1 MIQSS
6 LYRALNKGF
15 DYQILACKDFKES
28 ELAKEVISYFKP
40 NTKAI
45 LFPEFRAKKNDDL
58 RSFFEEFLQLLGGLR
73 EFYQALENKQEAII
87 IAPISALL
95 HPLPKKEL
103 LESFKITLLEK
114 YNLKDLKDKLFY
126 YGYEILD
133 LVEVEGEASFRGD
146 IVDIYAPNSKAY
158 RLSFFD
164 TECESIK
171 EFDPTTQ
178 MSLKEDLLEIEIPP
192 TLFSLD
198 EPSYKDLKTKVE
210 QSPLN
215 SFSKDLTSFG
225 LWFLGEKANDLLHAY
240 KSVISPKAL
249 EEIQELASL
258 NELDCERFKSLKVLE
273 NAQGYEDLE
282 IHAHA
287 LEGFIALHSNHKIT
301 LLAPNKTI
309 LDNVLGTIKK
319 SNMDNVLGTIEKSNM
334 ECVIAPF
341 VLNFKTPDGIF
352 ISLNSFER
360 KKKRQK
366 SKLALNELNPGEW
379 VVHDDYGV
387 GVFSQLVQH
396 SVLGS
401 KRDFLEIAYLGE
413 DKLLL
418 PVENLHL
425 IARYV
430 AQSDSVPVKDRLG
443 KGSFLKL
450 KAKVR
455 TKLLEIAGKIIE
467 LAAERNLILG
477 KKMDTHLAELEVFK
491 SHAGF
496 EYTSDQE
503 KAIAEISK
511 DLSSK
516 RVMDRLL
523 SGDVGFGKTEVAMH
537 AIFCAF
543 LNGFQSVLV
552 VPTTL
557 LAHQHF
563 ETLRARFENFGVKV
577 ARLDRYA
584 SEKNKLLK
592 AVELGLIDV
601 LVGTH
606 AILGAKFKNLGLVVV
621 DEEHKFGV
629 KQKEALKE
637 LSKSV
642 HFLSMSATPIP
653 RTLNMALSQIKS
665 ISSLKTP
672 PTDRKPSRTFLKE
685 KNDELLK
692 EIIYRELRRNG
703 QIFYIHNHIASIS
716 KVKTKLEN
724 LIPKLK
730 IAILHS
736 QINANKS
743 EEIMLE
749 FAKGNY
755 QVLLCTSIV
764 ESGIHLPNANTIIID
779 NAQNFGLADLHQLRG
794 RVGRGKKEGFCYF
807 LIEDQKSLNEQALK
821 RLLALEKNSYLGS
834 GESIAYHDLEIR
846 GGGNLLGQDQSG
858 HIKNIGYALYTRMLE
873 DAIYEL
879 SGGKK
884 RLEKSVEIQLG
895 VSAFLNPELIAS
907 DSLRLDLYRRLSLCE
922 NVDEVGQIH
931 EEIEDRFGKI
941 DDLSAQFLQIITLK
955 ILANQL
961 GILKLS
967 NFNQNITLTYSDEKK
982 ESLKAPSKD
991 DNDILETL
999 LKHLRAQISLKQR

>member
-28 ELAKEVISYFKP
+28 KLAKEVINYFKP
-40 NTKAI
+40 NIKAV

-58 RSFFEEFLQLLGGLR
+58 RSFFEEFLQLLGALR
-73 EFYQALENKQEAII
+73 EFYQALENKQETII

-103 LESFKITLLEK
+103 LESFKITLLGK

-171 EFDPTTQ
+171 ELDPTTQ

-225 LWFLGEKANDLLHAY
+225 LWFLGEKAQDLLSVY
-240 KSVISPKAL
+240 KSVISPRAL

-258 NELDCERFKSLKVLE
+258 NELDYERFKFLKVLE

-287 LEGFIALHSNHKIT
+287 LEGFITLHSHHKIT

-309 LDNVLGTIKK
+309 LDNAISALER
-319 SNMDNVLGTIEKSNM
+319 SNI

-455 TKLLEIAGKIIE
+455 AKLLEIAGKIIE

-503 KAIAEISK
+503 KAIAEISR

-543 LNGFQSVLV
+543 LNGFQSALV

-592 AVELGLIDV
+592 AVELGQIDALI
-601 LVGTH
+601 GTH
-606 AILGAKFKNLGLVVV
+606 AILSAKFKNLGLVVV

-653 RTLNMALSQIKS
+653 RTLNMALSQIKG

-716 KVKTKLEN
+716 KVKTKLEE

-807 LIEDQKSLNEQALK
+807 LIENQKNLNEQALK

-931 EEIEDRFGKI
+931 EEIEDRFGKM

-999 LKHLRAQISLKQR
+999 LKHLRAQISLKRR

>member
-28 ELAKEVISYFKP
+28 KLAKEVINYFKP
-40 NTKAI
+40 NIKAV

-58 RSFFEEFLQLLGGLR
+58 RSFFEEFLQLLGALR
-73 EFYQALENKQEAII
+73 EFYQALENKQEVII

-126 YGYEILD
+126 YGYEIVD

-146 IVDIYAPNSKAY
+146 IVDIYAPDSKAY

-178 MSLKEDLLEIEIPP
+178 MSLKEDWLEIEIPP

-210 QSPLN
+210 QSPFN

-225 LWFLGEKANDLLHAY
+225 LWFLGEKAQDLLSVY
-240 KSVISPKAL
+240 KSVISPRAL

-258 NELDCERFKSLKVLE
+258 NELDGERFKLLKVLE
-273 NAQGYEDLE
+273 NPQGYEDLE

-287 LEGFIALHSNHKIT
+287 LESFIALHSNRKIT

-309 LDNVLGTIKK
+309 LDNAVSALERNNI
-319 SNMDNVLGTIEKSNM
+319 

-430 AQSDSVPVKDRLG
+430 AQSDSVPAKDRLG

-477 KKMDTHLAELEVFK
+477 KKMETHLAELEVFK

-543 LNGFQSVLV
+543 LNGFQSALV

-606 AILGAKFKNLGLVVV
+606 AILGAEFKNLGLVVV

-653 RTLNMALSQIKS
+653 RTLNMALSQIKG

-736 QINANKS
+736 QINANES

-961 GILKLS
+961 GIIKLS
-967 NFNQNITLTYSDEKK
+967 NFNQNITITYSDEKK

-999 LKHLRAQISLKQR
+999 LKHLRAQISLKRR

>member
-28 ELAKEVISYFKP
+28 KLAKEVISYFKP
-40 NTKAI
+40 HIKAV

-73 EFYQALENKQEAII
+73 EFYQALENKQETII

-146 IVDIYAPNSKAY
+146 IVDIYIPNSKAY

-171 EFDPTTQ
+171 ELDPATQ
-178 MSLKEDLLEIEIPP
+178 MSLKEELLEIEIPP

-215 SFSKDLTSFG
+215 GFSKDLTSFG
-225 LWFLGEKANDLLHAY
+225 LWFLGEKAQDLLSVY
-240 KSVISPKAL
+240 KSVISSRAL

-258 NELDCERFKSLKVLE
+258 NELDYERFKFLKVLE

-287 LEGFIALHSNHKIT
+287 LEGFITLHSNHKIT

-309 LDNVLGTIKK
+309 LDNAISVLER
-319 SNMDNVLGTIEKSNM
+319 SSM

-430 AQSDSVPVKDRLG
+430 AQSDSVPAKDRLG

-543 LNGFQSVLV
+543 LNGFQSALV

-563 ETLRARFENFGVKV
+563 ETLKARFENFGVKV

-592 AVELGLIDV
+592 AVELGLVDV

-653 RTLNMALSQIKS
+653 RTLNMALSQIKG

-692 EIIYRELRRNG
+692 EIIHRELRRNG

-736 QINANKS
+736 QINANES

-779 NAQNFGLADLHQLRG
+779 NVQNFGLADLHQLRG

-931 EEIEDRFGKI
+931 EEIEDRFGKM

-967 NFNQNITLTYSDEKK
+967 NFNQNITLTYNDEKK

-999 LKHLRAQISLKQR
+999 LKHLRAQISLKRR

>member
-28 ELAKEVISYFKP
+28 KLAKEVINYFKP
-40 NTKAI
+40 NIKAV

-73 EFYQALENKQEAII
+73 EFYQALENKQETII

-164 TECESIK
+164 TECEGIK

-225 LWFLGEKANDLLHAY
+225 LWFLGEKAQDLLSVY
-240 KSVISPKAL
+240 KSVISPRAL

-258 NELDCERFKSLKVLE
+258 NELDGERFKFLKVLE

-309 LDNVLGTIKK
+309 LDNVLGTI
-319 SNMDNVLGTIEKSNM
+319 EKSSM

-366 SKLALNELNPGEW
+366 SKLALNELNAGEW

-455 TKLLEIAGKIIE
+455 TKLLEIASKIIE

-477 KKMDTHLAELEVFK
+477 KKMDVHLAELEVFK

-511 DLSSK
+511 DLSSH

-543 LNGFQSVLV
+543 LNGFQSALV

-584 SEKNKLLK
+584 SGKNKLLK
-592 AVELGLIDV
+592 AVELGLVDV

-653 RTLNMALSQIKS
+653 RTLNMALSQIKG

-736 QINANKS
+736 QINAHKS

-922 NVDEVGQIH
+922 DTDEVGQIH

-961 GILKLS
+961 DIIKLS
-967 NFNQNITLTYSDEKK
+967 NFNQNITLTYSDEHK

-999 LKHLRAQISLKQR
+999 LKHLRAQISLKRR

>member
-1 MIQSS
+1 MIQSN
-6 LYRALNKGF
+6 LYGALNKGF

-73 EFYQALENKQEAII
+73 EFYQALENKREAII

-178 MSLKEDLLEIEIPP
+178 MSLKEDLLEVEIPP
-192 TLFSLD
+192 TLFSLN
-198 EPSYKDLKTKVE
+198 EQSYKDLKTKVE

-258 NELDCERFKSLKVLE
+258 NELDGERFKFLKVLE
-273 NAQGYEDLE
+273 NPQGYEDLE

-287 LEGFIALHSNHKIT
+287 LESFIALHSNRKIT

-309 LDNVLGTIKK
+309 LDNAISAL
-319 SNMDNVLGTIEKSNM
+319 EKSHI

-366 SKLALNELNPGEW
+366 SKLALNELNAGEW

-401 KRDFLEIAYLGE
+401 KRDFLEIAYFGE

-430 AQSDSVPVKDRLG
+430 AQSDSVPTKDRLG

-450 KAKVR
+450 KAKVK
-455 TKLLEIAGKIIE
+455 TKLLEIASKIIE

-477 KKMDTHLAELEVFK
+477 KKMDTHLAELEIFK

-543 LNGFQSVLV
+543 LNGFQSALV

-606 AILGAKFKNLGLVVV
+606 AIFCAKFKNLGLVVV

-653 RTLNMALSQIKS
+653 RTLNMALSQIKG
-665 ISSLKTP
+665 ISSLKIP

-692 EIIYRELRRNG
+692 EIIHRELRRNG

-716 KVKTKLEN
+716 KVKTKLED

-736 QINANKS
+736 QISANES

-884 RLEKSVEIQLG
+884 RLEKSVEIQLS
-895 VSAFLNPELIAS
+895 VSAFLNPELIGS

-922 NVDEVGQIH
+922 NTDEIGQIH

-961 GILKLS
+961 GIIKLS
-967 NFNQNITLTYSDEKK
+967 NFNQNITITYSDERK

-999 LKHLRAQISLKQR
+999 LKHLRAQISLKRH

>member
-6 LYRALNKGF
+6 LYKALNEGF

-28 ELAKEVISYFKP
+28 KLAKEVISYFKP
-40 NTKAI
+40 NTKAV

-73 EFYQALENKQEAII
+73 EFYQALENKQEVII

-164 TECESIK
+164 AECESIK

-178 MSLKEDLLEIEIPP
+178 MSLKEDLLEIEVPP

-225 LWFLGEKANDLLHAY
+225 LWFLGEKAQDLLSVY
-240 KSVISPKAL
+240 KSIISPKAL

-258 NELDCERFKSLKVLE
+258 NELDCERFRSLKVLE

-287 LEGFIALHSNHKIT
+287 LEGFIALHSHHKIT

-309 LDNVLGTIKK
+309 LDNAISVLER
-319 SNMDNVLGTIEKSNM
+319 SNI

-430 AQSDSVPVKDRLG
+430 AQSDSVPAKDRLG

-455 TKLLEIAGKIIE
+455 TKLLEIASKIIE

-477 KKMDTHLAELEVFK
+477 KKMDVHLAELEVFK

-543 LNGFQSVLV
+543 LNGFQSALV

-563 ETLRARFENFGVKV
+563 ETLRTRFENFGVKV

-592 AVELGLIDV
+592 AVELGLVDV

-653 RTLNMALSQIKS
+653 RTLNMALSQIKG

-692 EIIYRELRRNG
+692 EIIHRELRRNG

-716 KVKTKLEN
+716 KVKTKLEY

-736 QINANKS
+736 QINANES

-749 FAKGNY
+749 FAKGSY

-834 GESIAYHDLEIR
+834 GESVAYHDLEIR

-884 RLEKSVEIQLG
+884 RLEKSVEIQLS

-922 NVDEVGQIH
+922 NIDEVGQIH

-961 GILKLS
+961 GIIKLS
-967 NFNQNITLTYSDEKK
+967 NFNQNITITYSDEKK

-991 DNDILETL
+991 DNDTLETL
-999 LKHLRAQISLKQR
+999 LKHLRAQISLKRR

>member
-28 ELAKEVISYFKP
+28 KLAKEVINYFKP
-40 NTKAI
+40 NIKAV

-58 RSFFEEFLQLLGGLR
+58 RSFFEEFLQLLGALR
-73 EFYQALENKQEAII
+73 EFYQALENKQETII

-146 IVDIYAPNSKAY
+146 IVDIYVPNSKAY

-171 EFDPTTQ
+171 ELDPTTQ

-198 EPSYKDLKTKVE
+198 ESSYKDLKTKVE

-225 LWFLGEKANDLLHAY
+225 LWFLGEKAQDLLSVY
-240 KSVISPKAL
+240 KSVISPRAL

-258 NELDCERFKSLKVLE
+258 NELDYERFKFLKVLE

-309 LDNVLGTIKK
+309 LDNVLGTI
-319 SNMDNVLGTIEKSNM
+319 EKSSM

-455 TKLLEIAGKIIE
+455 TKLLEIASKIIE

-477 KKMDTHLAELEVFK
+477 KKMDVHLAELEVFK

-503 KAIAEISK
+503 KAIAEISR

-543 LNGFQSVLV
+543 LNGFQSALV

-592 AVELGLIDV
+592 AVELGLVDV

-653 RTLNMALSQIKS
+653 RTLNMALSQIKG

-716 KVKTKLEN
+716 KVKTKLEE

-736 QINANKS
+736 QINANES

-834 GESIAYHDLEIR
+834 GESVAYHDLEIR

-858 HIKNIGYALYTRMLE
+858 HIKNIGYALYTCMLE

-922 NVDEVGQIH
+922 NTDEVGQIH

-961 GILKLS
+961 GIIKLS
-967 NFNQNITLTYSDEKK
+967 NFNQNITITYGDEKK

-999 LKHLRAQISLKQR
+999 LKHLHAQISLKRR

>member
-6 LYRALNKGF
+6 LYEALNKGF

-40 NTKAI
+40 NTKVI

-103 LESFKITLLEK
+103 LESFKIILLEK

-164 TECESIK
+164 MECESIK

-192 TLFSLD
+192 TLFSLN
-198 EPSYKDLKTKVE
+198 EQSYKDLKTKVE

-249 EEIQELASL
+249 EEIQELTSL
-258 NELDCERFKSLKVLE
+258 NELDNERFKFLKVLE
-273 NAQGYEDLE
+273 NPQGYEDLE

-287 LEGFIALHSNHKIT
+287 LESFIALHSNCKIT

-309 LDNVLGTIKK
+309 LDNAISAL
-319 SNMDNVLGTIEKSNM
+319 EKSHI

-366 SKLALNELNPGEW
+366 SKLALNELNVGEW

-401 KRDFLEIAYLGE
+401 KRDFLEIAYWGE

-430 AQSDSVPVKDRLG
+430 AQSDSVPTKDRLG

-450 KAKVR
+450 KAKVK

-503 KAIAEISK
+503 KAIAEILK

-543 LNGFQSVLV
+543 LNGFQSALV

-592 AVELGLIDV
+592 AVELGLVDV

-606 AILGAKFKNLGLVVV
+606 AIFCTKFKNLGLVVV

-653 RTLNMALSQIKS
+653 RTLNMALSQIKG
-665 ISSLKTP
+665 ISSLKIP

-692 EIIYRELRRNG
+692 EIIHRELRRNG

-716 KVKTKLEN
+716 KVKTKLED

-736 QINANKS
+736 QINAHES
-743 EEIMLE
+743 EETMLE

-922 NVDEVGQIH
+922 NTDEVGQIH

-961 GILKLS
+961 GIIKLS
-967 NFNQNITLTYSDEKK
+967 NFNQNITITYSDEKK

-999 LKHLRAQISLKQR
+999 LKHLHAQISLKRH

>member
-28 ELAKEVISYFKP
+28 KLAKEVISYFKP
-40 NTKAI
+40 NIKAI

-146 IVDIYAPNSKAY
+146 IVDIYIPNSKAY

-164 TECESIK
+164 AECESIK
-171 EFDPTTQ
+171 ELDPATQ

-258 NELDCERFKSLKVLE
+258 NELDGERFKFLKVLE

-287 LEGFIALHSNHKIT
+287 LEGFIALHSNRKIT

-309 LDNVLGTIKK
+309 LDNAISALDAG
-319 SNMDNVLGTIEKSNM
+319 NM

-341 VLNFKTPDGIF
+341 VLNFKTPDRIF

-366 SKLALNELNPGEW
+366 SKLALNELNAGEW

-387 GVFSQLVQH
+387 GVFSQLIQH

-455 TKLLEIAGKIIE
+455 AKLLEIAGKIIE

-477 KKMDTHLAELEVFK
+477 KKMDVHLAELEVFK

-503 KAIAEISK
+503 KAIAEISR
-511 DLSSK
+511 DLSSH

-543 LNGFQSVLV
+543 LNGFQSALV

-563 ETLRARFENFGVKV
+563 ETLKARFENFGVKV
-577 ARLDRYA
+577 ARLDRYIKT
-584 SEKNKLLK
+584 SEKSKLLK
-592 AVELGLIDV
+592 AVELGQVDALI
-601 LVGTH
+601 GTH
-606 AILGAKFKNLGLVVV
+606 AILGAKFKNLGLMVV

-653 RTLNMALSQIKS
+653 RTLNMALSQIKG

-692 EIIYRELRRNG
+692 EIIHRELRRNG

-736 QINANKS
+736 QINAHES

-922 NVDEVGQIH
+922 DVDEVGQIH
-931 EEIEDRFGKI
+931 EEIEDRFGKM

-961 GILKLS
+961 GIIKLS
-967 NFNQNITLTYSDEKK
+967 NFNQNITLTYNDEHK

-999 LKHLRAQISLKQR
+999 LKHLRAQISLKRR

>member
-40 NTKAI
+40 NIKAI

-192 TLFSLD
+192 TLFSLN
-198 EPSYKDLKTKVE
+198 EQSYKDLKTKVE

-240 KSVISPKAL
+240 KSVISPRAL
-249 EEIQELASL
+249 EEIQELAGL
-258 NELDCERFKSLKVLE
+258 NELDGERFKFLKVLE
-273 NAQGYEDLE
+273 NPQGYEDLE

-287 LEGFIALHSNHKIT
+287 LESFIALHSNRKIT

-309 LDNVLGTIKK
+309 LDNAISAL
-319 SNMDNVLGTIEKSNM
+319 EKSHI

-366 SKLALNELNPGEW
+366 SKLALNELNAGEW

-430 AQSDSVPVKDRLG
+430 AQSDSVPTKDRLG
-443 KGSFLKL
+443 KGNFLKL
-450 KAKVR
+450 KAKVK
-455 TKLLEIAGKIIE
+455 TKLLEIASKIIE

-491 SHAGF
+491 THAGF

-543 LNGFQSVLV
+543 LNGFQSALV

-584 SEKNKLLK
+584 NEKNKLLK

-653 RTLNMALSQIKS
+653 RTLNMALSQIKG
-665 ISSLKTP
+665 ISSLKIP

-692 EIIYRELRRNG
+692 EIIHRELRRNG

-716 KVKTKLEN
+716 KVKTKLEG

-736 QINANKS
+736 QINANES

-749 FAKGNY
+749 FANGNY

-884 RLEKSVEIQLG
+884 RLEKSVEIQLS

-922 NVDEVGQIH
+922 NTDEVGQIH

-961 GILKLS
+961 GIIKLS
-967 NFNQNITLTYSDEKK
+967 NFNQNITITYSDEKK

-999 LKHLRAQISLKQR
+999 LKHLRAQIPLKRC

>member
-28 ELAKEVISYFKP
+28 KLAKEVISYFKP
-40 NTKAI
+40 NIKAI

-73 EFYQALENKQEAII
+73 EFYQALENKQETII

-114 YNLKDLKDKLFY
+114 YNLKELKDKLFY

-164 TECESIK
+164 TECESIE

-225 LWFLGEKANDLLHAY
+225 LWFLGEKAQNLLSVY
-240 KSVISPKAL
+240 KSIISPRAL

-258 NELDCERFKSLKVLE
+258 NELDDERFKFLKVLE

-309 LDNVLGTIKK
+309 LDNVLGTI
-319 SNMDNVLGTIEKSNM
+319 EKSSM

-467 LAAERNLILG
+467 LAAERNLISG
-477 KKMDTHLAELEVFK
+477 KKMDVHLEELEVFK

-503 KAIAEISK
+503 KAIAEISR
-511 DLSSK
+511 DLSSH

-543 LNGFQSVLV
+543 LNGFQSALV

-563 ETLRARFENFGVKV
+563 ETLRVRFEKFGVKV
-577 ARLDRYA
+577 ARLDRYV

-592 AVELGLIDV
+592 AVELGQIDALI
-601 LVGTH
+601 GTH
-606 AILGAKFKNLGLVVV
+606 AILGAKFKNLGLMVV

-653 RTLNMALSQIKS
+653 RTLNMALSQIKG

-692 EIIYRELRRNG
+692 EIIHRELRRNG

-716 KVKTKLEN
+716 KVKTKLED

-736 QINANKS
+736 QINANES

-807 LIEDQKSLNEQALK
+807 LIDDQKNLNEQALK

-961 GILKLS
+961 GITKLS
-967 NFNQNITLTYSDEKK
+967 NFDQNITLTYSDEHK

-999 LKHLRAQISLKQR
+999 LKHLRAQISLKRR

>member
-6 LYRALNKGF
+6 LYGALNKGF

-164 TECESIK
+164 MECESIK

-178 MSLKEDLLEIEIPP
+178 MSLKEDLLEVEIPP

-249 EEIQELASL
+249 GEIQELTSL
-258 NELDCERFKSLKVLE
+258 NELDGERFKFLKVLE
-273 NAQGYEDLE
+273 NPQGYEDLE

-287 LEGFIALHSNHKIT
+287 LESFIALHSNCKIT

-309 LDNVLGTIKK
+309 LDNAISTL
-319 SNMDNVLGTIEKSNM
+319 EKSHI

-366 SKLALNELNPGEW
+366 SKLALNELNAGEW

-401 KRDFLEIAYLGE
+401 KRDFLEIAYWGE

-430 AQSDSVPVKDRLG
+430 AQSDSVPIKDRLG

-450 KAKVR
+450 KAKVKN
-455 TKLLEIAGKIIE
+455 KLLEIAGKIIE

-543 LNGFQSVLV
+543 LNGFQSALV

-606 AILGAKFKNLGLVVV
+606 AIFCTKFKNLGLVVV

-653 RTLNMALSQIKS
+653 RTLNMALSQIKG
-665 ISSLKTP
+665 ISSLKIP

-692 EIIYRELRRNG
+692 EIIHRELRRNG

-716 KVKTKLEN
+716 KVKTKLED

-736 QINANKS
+736 QISAHES

-807 LIEDQKSLNEQALK
+807 LIEDQKSLNEQSLK

-884 RLEKSVEIQLG
+884 RLEKSVEIQLS

-922 NVDEVGQIH
+922 NTDEVGQIH

-961 GILKLS
+961 GIIKLS
-967 NFNQNITLTYSDEKK
+967 NFNQNITITYSDEKK

-999 LKHLRAQISLKQR
+999 LKHLRAQIPLKRH

>member
-28 ELAKEVISYFKP
+28 KLAKEVISYFKP
-40 NTKAI
+40 NIKAI

-73 EFYQALENKQEAII
+73 EFYQALENKQETII

-103 LESFKITLLEK
+103 LKSFKITLLGK

-171 EFDPTTQ
+171 ELDPTTQ

-258 NELDCERFKSLKVLE
+258 NELDYERFKFLEVLE

-287 LEGFIALHSNHKIT
+287 LEGFIALHSHHKIT

-309 LDNVLGTIKK
+309 LDNVLGA
-319 SNMDNVLGTIEKSNM
+319 IEKSSM

-430 AQSDSVPVKDRLG
+430 AQSDSVPAKDRLG

-450 KAKVR
+450 KAKVK
-455 TKLLEIAGKIIE
+455 TKLLEIASKIIE

-477 KKMDTHLAELEVFK
+477 KKMDVHLAELEVFK

-511 DLSSK
+511 DLSSH

-563 ETLRARFENFGVKV
+563 KTLRARFENFGVKV

-592 AVELGLIDV
+592 AVELGQVDALI
-601 LVGTH
+601 GTH

-653 RTLNMALSQIKS
+653 RTLNMALSQIKG

-716 KVKTKLEN
+716 KVKTKLEE

-736 QINANKS
+736 QINANES

-749 FAKGNY
+749 FANGNY

-922 NVDEVGQIH
+922 NTDEVGQIH
-931 EEIEDRFGKI
+931 EEIEDRFGKM

-961 GILKLS
+961 GIIKLS
-967 NFNQNITLTYSDEKK
+967 NFNQNITLTYSDEHK

-999 LKHLRAQISLKQR
+999 LKHLRAQISLKRR

>member
-28 ELAKEVISYFKP
+28 KLAKEVISYFKP
-40 NTKAI
+40 NIKAI

-73 EFYQALENKQEAII
+73 EFYQALENKQETII

-146 IVDIYAPNSKAY
+146 IVDIYIPNSKAY

-171 EFDPTTQ
+171 ELDPTTQ

-215 SFSKDLTSFG
+215 SFSKDLISFG

-240 KSVISPKAL
+240 KSIISPKAL
-249 EEIQELASL
+249 EEIQELAGL
-258 NELDCERFKSLKVLE
+258 NELNDERFKFLKVLE
-273 NAQGYEDLE
+273 NPQGYEDLE

-287 LEGFIALHSNHKIT
+287 LEGFITLHSNRKIT

-309 LDNVLGTIKK
+309 LDNAINALERSHI
-319 SNMDNVLGTIEKSNM
+319 

-430 AQSDSVPVKDRLG
+430 AQSDSVPAKDRLG

-455 TKLLEIAGKIIE
+455 TKLLEIASKIIE

-543 LNGFQSVLV
+543 LNGFQSALV

-592 AVELGLIDV
+592 AVELGQVDV

-653 RTLNMALSQIKS
+653 RTLNMALSQIKG

-736 QINANKS
+736 QINANES

-922 NVDEVGQIH
+922 NTDEVGQIH

-961 GILKLS
+961 GIIKLS

-999 LKHLRAQISLKQR
+999 LKHLRAQISLKRR

>member
-164 TECESIK
+164 MECESIK

-192 TLFSLD
+192 TLFSLN
-198 EPSYKDLKTKVE
+198 EQSYKDLKTKVE

-225 LWFLGEKANDLLHAY
+225 LWFLGEKASDLLHAY

-258 NELDCERFKSLKVLE
+258 NELDGERFKFLKVLE
-273 NAQGYEDLE
+273 NPQGYEDLE
-282 IHAHA
+282 IHVHA
-287 LEGFIALHSNHKIT
+287 LESFIALHSNRKIT

-309 LDNVLGTIKK
+309 LDNAISTL
-319 SNMDNVLGTIEKSNM
+319 EKSHI

-366 SKLALNELNPGEW
+366 SKLALNELNAGEW

-401 KRDFLEIAYLGE
+401 KRDFLEIAYWGE

-430 AQSDSVPVKDRLG
+430 AQSDSVPIKDRLG

-450 KAKVR
+450 KAKVK

-503 KAIAEISK
+503 KAIVEISK

-543 LNGFQSVLV
+543 LNGFQSTLV

-592 AVELGLIDV
+592 AVELGLVDV

-653 RTLNMALSQIKS
+653 RTLNMALSQIKG
-665 ISSLKTP
+665 ISSLKIP

-692 EIIYRELRRNG
+692 EIIHRELRRNG

-716 KVKTKLEN
+716 KVKTKLED

-736 QINANKS
+736 QISAHES
-743 EEIMLE
+743 EETMLE

-884 RLEKSVEIQLG
+884 RLEKSVEIQLS

-922 NVDEVGQIH
+922 NIDEVGQIH

-961 GILKLS
+961 SIIKLS
-967 NFNQNITLTYSDEKK
+967 NFNQNITITYSDEKK

-991 DNDILETL
+991 DSDILETL
-999 LKHLRAQISLKQR
+999 LKHLRAQISLKRH

>member
-6 LYRALNKGF
+6 LYGALNKGF

-178 MSLKEDLLEIEIPP
+178 MSLKEDLLEVEIPP
-192 TLFSLD
+192 TLFSLN
-198 EPSYKDLKTKVE
+198 EQSYKDLKTKVE

-258 NELDCERFKSLKVLE
+258 NELDGERFKSLKVLE
-273 NAQGYEDLE
+273 NPQGYEDLE

-287 LEGFIALHSNHKIT
+287 LESFIALHSNHKIT

-309 LDNVLGTIKK
+309 LDNAISAL
-319 SNMDNVLGTIEKSNM
+319 EKSHI

-366 SKLALNELNPGEW
+366 SKLALNELNAGEW

-401 KRDFLEIAYLGE
+401 KRDFLEIAYWGE

-430 AQSDSVPVKDRLG
+430 AQSDSVPTKDRLG

-450 KAKVR
+450 KAKVK
-455 TKLLEIAGKIIE
+455 TKLLEIASKIIE

-477 KKMDTHLAELEVFK
+477 KKMDTHLAELEIFK

-543 LNGFQSVLV
+543 LNGFQSALV

-592 AVELGLIDV
+592 AVELGLVDV

-653 RTLNMALSQIKS
+653 RTLNMALSQIKG
-665 ISSLKTP
+665 ISSLKIP

-692 EIIYRELRRNG
+692 EIIHRELRRNG

-716 KVKTKLEN
+716 KVKTKLED

-736 QINANKS
+736 QISAHES

-884 RLEKSVEIQLG
+884 RLEKSVEIQLS

-922 NVDEVGQIH
+922 NIDEVGQIH

-955 ILANQL
+955 ILSNQL
-961 GILKLS
+961 GIIKLS
-967 NFNQNITLTYSDEKK
+967 NFNQNITITYSDEKK

-999 LKHLRAQISLKQR
+999 LKHLRAQISLKRH

>member
-6 LYRALNKGF
+6 LYKALNEGF

-73 EFYQALENKQEAII
+73 EFYQALENKQETII

-258 NELDCERFKSLKVLE
+258 NELDGEHFKFLKVLE

-287 LEGFIALHSNHKIT
+287 LEGFIALHSHHKIT

-309 LDNVLGTIKK
+309 LDNAISVL
-319 SNMDNVLGTIEKSNM
+319 EKSHI

-366 SKLALNELNPGEW
+366 SRLALNELNPGEW

-401 KRDFLEIAYLGE
+401 KRDFLEIAYWGE

-430 AQSDSVPVKDRLG
+430 AQSDSVPAKDRLG

-477 KKMDTHLAELEVFK
+477 KKMDVHLAELEVFK

-503 KAIAEISK
+503 KAIAEISR

-653 RTLNMALSQIKS
+653 RTLNMALSQIKG

-716 KVKTKLEN
+716 KAKTKLEE

-834 GESIAYHDLEIR
+834 GESVAYHDLEIR

-922 NVDEVGQIH
+922 NTDEVGQIH
-931 EEIEDRFGKI
+931 EEIEDRFGKM

-999 LKHLRAQISLKQR
+999 LKHLRAQISLKRH

>member
-6 LYRALNKGF
+6 LYKALNKGF

-28 ELAKEVISYFKP
+28 QLAKEVISYFKP
-40 NTKAI
+40 NSKAV

-73 EFYQALENKQEAII
+73 EFYQALEKKQEAII
-87 IAPISALL
+87 IAPISTLL

-126 YGYEILD
+126 YGYEILE
-133 LVEVEGEASFRGD
+133 LVEMEGEASFRGD

-198 EPSYKDLKTKVE
+198 EQSYKDLKTKVE

-215 SFSKDLTSFG
+215 SFSKDLISFG

-240 KSVISPKAL
+240 KSIISPKAL

-258 NELDCERFKSLKVLE
+258 NELDYERFKFLKVLE
-273 NAQGYEDLE
+273 NPQDYEDLE
-282 IHAHA
+282 IHVHA
-287 LEGFIALHSNHKIT
+287 LESFITLHSNRKIT

-309 LDNVLGTIKK
+309 LDNAISVL
-319 SNMDNVLGTIEKSNM
+319 EKSSI

-366 SKLALNELNPGEW
+366 SKLALNELNAGEW

-401 KRDFLEIAYLGE
+401 KRDFLEIAYSGE

-455 TKLLEIAGKIIE
+455 NKLLEIASKIIE

-477 KKMDTHLAELEVFK
+477 KKMDTHLAELEIFK
-491 SHAGF
+491 THAGF

-511 DLSSK
+511 DLSSH

-543 LNGFQSVLV
+543 LNGFQSALV

-592 AVELGLIDV
+592 AVELGLVDV

-606 AILGAKFKNLGLVVV
+606 AILGTKFKNLGLVVV

-653 RTLNMALSQIKS
+653 RTLNMALSQIKG

-716 KVKTKLEN
+716 KVKTKLED

-736 QINANKS
+736 QISANES

-749 FAKGNY
+749 FAKGSY

-884 RLEKSVEIQLG
+884 RLEKSVEIQLS

-922 NVDEVGQIH
+922 NTDEVGQIH

-941 DDLSAQFLQIITLK
+941 DDLSVQFLQIITLK

-961 GILKLS
+961 GIIKLS
-967 NFNQNITLTYSDEKK
+967 NFNQNITITYSDEKK
-982 ESLKAPSKD
+982 ENLKAPSKD

-999 LKHLRAQISLKQR
+999 LKHLHAQISLKRR

>member
-28 ELAKEVISYFKP
+28 KLAKEVINYFKP
-40 NTKAI
+40 NTKAV

-58 RSFFEEFLQLLGGLR
+58 RSFFEEFLQLLGALR
-73 EFYQALENKQEAII
+73 EFYQALENKQEVII

-146 IVDIYAPNSKAY
+146 IVDIYIPNSKAY

-171 EFDPTTQ
+171 ELDPTTQ

-198 EPSYKDLKTKVE
+198 ESSYKDLKTKVE

-225 LWFLGEKANDLLHAY
+225 LWFLGEKAQDLLSVY
-240 KSVISPKAL
+240 KSIISPKAL

-258 NELDCERFKSLKVLE
+258 NELDCERFKFLKVLE

-287 LEGFIALHSNHKIT
+287 LEGFIALHSNRKIT

-309 LDNVLGTIKK
+309 LDNAISALDAG
-319 SNMDNVLGTIEKSNM
+319 NM

-430 AQSDSVPVKDRLG
+430 AQSDSVPAKDRLG

-455 TKLLEIAGKIIE
+455 TKLLEIASKIIE

-477 KKMDTHLAELEVFK
+477 KKMDVHLAELEVFK

-503 KAIAEISK
+503 KAIAEISR

-543 LNGFQSVLV
+543 LNGFQSALV

-592 AVELGLIDV
+592 AVELGLIDA

-653 RTLNMALSQIKS
+653 RTLNMALSQIKG

-716 KVKTKLEN
+716 KVKTKLED

-736 QINANKS
+736 QINAYES

-961 GILKLS
+961 GIIKLS
-967 NFNQNITLTYSDEKK
+967 NFNQNITLTYSDEHK

-999 LKHLRAQISLKQR
+999 LKHLRAQISLKRR

>member
-28 ELAKEVISYFKP
+28 KLAKEVISYFKP
-40 NTKAI
+40 NIKAV

-73 EFYQALENKQEAII
+73 EFYQALENKQETII

-146 IVDIYAPNSKAY
+146 IVDIYIPNSNAY

-171 EFDPTTQ
+171 ELDPTTQ

-198 EPSYKDLKTKVE
+198 ESSYKDLKTKVE

-258 NELDCERFKSLKVLE
+258 NELDGERFKFLKVLE
-273 NAQGYEDLE
+273 NPQGYEDLE

-287 LEGFIALHSNHKIT
+287 LESFIALHSNRKIT

-309 LDNVLGTIKK
+309 LDNAISAL
-319 SNMDNVLGTIEKSNM
+319 EKSHI

-366 SKLALNELNPGEW
+366 SKLSLNELNAGEW

-401 KRDFLEIAYLGE
+401 KRDFLEIAYWGE

-430 AQSDSVPVKDRLG
+430 AQSDSVPTKDRLG

-450 KAKVR
+450 KAKVK
-455 TKLLEIAGKIIE
+455 TKLLEIASKIIE

-511 DLSSK
+511 DLSSH

-543 LNGFQSVLV
+543 LNGFQSALV

-653 RTLNMALSQIKS
+653 RTLNMALSQIKG

-692 EIIYRELRRNG
+692 EIIHRELRRNG

-716 KVKTKLEN
+716 KVKTKLED

-736 QINANKS
+736 QISAHES

-858 HIKNIGYALYTRMLE
+858 HIKNIGYVLYTRMLE

-884 RLEKSVEIQLG
+884 RLEKSVEIQLS

-922 NVDEVGQIH
+922 NIDEVGQIH

-961 GILKLS
+961 GIIKLS
-967 NFNQNITLTYSDEKK
+967 NFNQNITITYSDEKK

-999 LKHLRAQISLKQR
+999 LKHLRAQISLKRH

>member
-6 LYRALNKGF
+6 LYKALNEGF

-28 ELAKEVISYFKP
+28 RLAKEVISYFKP

-58 RSFFEEFLQLLGGLR
+58 RSFFEEFLQLLGALR
-73 EFYQALENKQEAII
+73 EFYQALENKQETII

-146 IVDIYAPNSKAY
+146 IVDIYIPNSKAY

-171 EFDPTTQ
+171 ELDPATQ

-225 LWFLGEKANDLLHAY
+225 LWFLGEKANDLLGVY
-240 KSVISPKAL
+240 QSIISPKAL

-258 NELDCERFKSLKVLE
+258 NELDDERFKFLKVLE

-287 LEGFIALHSNHKIT
+287 LESFIALHSNRKIT

-309 LDNVLGTIKK
+309 LDNAISALDAG
-319 SNMDNVLGTIEKSNM
+319 NM

-341 VLNFKTPDGIF
+341 VLNFKTPDRIF

-360 KKKRQK
+360 KKKHRK

-430 AQSDSVPVKDRLG
+430 AQSDSVPAKDRLG

-455 TKLLEIAGKIIE
+455 AKLLEIAGKIIE

-477 KKMDTHLAELEVFK
+477 KKMDVHLAELEVFK

-503 KAIAEISK
+503 KAIAEISR

-543 LNGFQSVLV
+543 LNGFQSALV

-563 ETLRARFENFGVKV
+563 ETLKARFEKFGVKV

-592 AVELGLIDV
+592 AVELGLVDV

-653 RTLNMALSQIKS
+653 RTLNMALSQIKG

-922 NVDEVGQIH
+922 DVDEVGQIH

-967 NFNQNITLTYSDEKK
+967 NFNQNITLTYSDEHK

-999 LKHLRAQISLKQR
+999 LKHLRAQISLKRR

>member
-40 NTKAI
+40 NIKAI

-95 HPLPKKEL
+95 HPLPKEEL

-126 YGYEILD
+126 YGYEILE

-146 IVDIYAPNSKAY
+146 IVDIYTPNSKAY

-164 TECESIK
+164 MECESIK

-192 TLFSLD
+192 TLFSLN
-198 EPSYKDLKTKVE
+198 EQSYKDLKTKVE

-249 EEIQELASL
+249 EEIQELTSL
-258 NELDCERFKSLKVLE
+258 NELDGERFKFLKVLE
-273 NAQGYEDLE
+273 NPQGYEDLE

-287 LEGFIALHSNHKIT
+287 LESFIALHSNRKIT

-309 LDNVLGTIKK
+309 LDNAISAL
-319 SNMDNVLGTIEKSNM
+319 EKSHI

-366 SKLALNELNPGEW
+366 SKLALNELNAGEW

-430 AQSDSVPVKDRLG
+430 AQSDSVPTKDRLG

-450 KAKVR
+450 KAKVK
-455 TKLLEIAGKIIE
+455 TKLLEIASKIIE

-477 KKMDTHLAELEVFK
+477 KKMDTHLAELEIFK

-543 LNGFQSVLV
+543 LNGFQSALV

-584 SEKNKLLK
+584 NEKNKLLK

-606 AILGAKFKNLGLVVV
+606 AIFCAKFKNLGLVVV

-653 RTLNMALSQIKS
+653 RTLNMALSQIKG

-692 EIIYRELRRNG
+692 EIIHRELRRNG

-716 KVKTKLEN
+716 KVKTKLED

-736 QINANKS
+736 QISAHES
-743 EEIMLE
+743 EETMLE

-884 RLEKSVEIQLG
+884 RLEKSVEIQLS

-922 NVDEVGQIH
+922 NTDEVGQIH

-961 GILKLS
+961 GIIKLS
-967 NFNQNITLTYSDEKK
+967 NFNQNITITYSDEKK

-999 LKHLRAQISLKQR
+999 LKHLRTQISLKRH

>member
-6 LYRALNKGF
+6 LYKALNEGF

-28 ELAKEVISYFKP
+28 KLAKEVINYVKP
-40 NTKAI
+40 NTKAV

-58 RSFFEEFLQLLGGLR
+58 RSFFEEFLQLLGALR
-73 EFYQALENKQEAII
+73 EFYQALENKQETII

-146 IVDIYAPNSKAY
+146 IVDIYIPNSKAY

-164 TECESIK
+164 AECESIK
-171 EFDPTTQ
+171 ELDPTTQ

-225 LWFLGEKANDLLHAY
+225 LWFLGEKAQDLLSVY
-240 KSVISPKAL
+240 KSVISPRAL

-258 NELDCERFKSLKVLE
+258 NELDDERFKFLKVLE

-309 LDNVLGTIKK
+309 LDNAVSAL
-319 SNMDNVLGTIEKSNM
+319 EKSSM

-341 VLNFKTPDGIF
+341 VLNFKTPDRIF

-366 SKLALNELNPGEW
+366 SKLALNELNAGEW

-387 GVFSQLVQH
+387 GVFSQLIQH

-455 TKLLEIAGKIIE
+455 AKLLEIAGKIIE

-477 KKMDTHLAELEVFK
+477 KKMDVHLAELEVFK

-496 EYTSDQE
+496 EYTNDQE
-503 KAIAEISK
+503 KAIAEISR
-511 DLSSK
+511 DLSSH

-543 LNGFQSVLV
+543 LNGFQSALV

-563 ETLRARFENFGVKV
+563 ETLRVRFENFGVKV
-577 ARLDRYA
+577 ARLDRYIKT
-584 SEKNKLLK
+584 SEKSKLLK
-592 AVELGLIDV
+592 AVELGLVDALI
-601 LVGTH
+601 GTH
-606 AILGAKFKNLGLVVV
+606 AILGAKFKNLGLMVV

-653 RTLNMALSQIKS
+653 RTLNMALSQIKG

-692 EIIYRELRRNG
+692 EIIHRELRRNG

-716 KVKTKLEN
+716 KVKTKLEE

-736 QINANKS
+736 QINANES

-967 NFNQNITLTYSDEKK
+967 NFNQNITLTYNDEHK

-999 LKHLRAQISLKQR
+999 LKHLRAQISLKRR

>member
-28 ELAKEVISYFKP
+28 KLAKEVISYFKP
-40 NTKAI
+40 NIKAI

-73 EFYQALENKQEAII
+73 EFYQALENKQETII

-171 EFDPTTQ
+171 ELDPTTQ

-225 LWFLGEKANDLLHAY
+225 LWFLGEKAQDLLSVY
-240 KSVISPKAL
+240 KSVISPRAL

-258 NELDCERFKSLKVLE
+258 NELDYERFKSLKVLE

-282 IHAHA
+282 IHVHA

-309 LDNVLGTIKK
+309 LDNAISTLER
-319 SNMDNVLGTIEKSNM
+319 SNI

-430 AQSDSVPVKDRLG
+430 AQSDSVPAKDRLG

-477 KKMDTHLAELEVFK
+477 KKMDVHLAELEVFK

-511 DLSSK
+511 DLSSH

-543 LNGFQSVLV
+543 LNGFQSTLV

-592 AVELGLIDV
+592 AVELGLVDV

-653 RTLNMALSQIKS
+653 RTLNMALSQIKG

-716 KVKTKLEN
+716 KVKTKLEG

-736 QINANKS
+736 QINANES

-922 NVDEVGQIH
+922 NTDEVGQIH

-961 GILKLS
+961 GIIKLS
-967 NFNQNITLTYSDEKK
+967 NFNQNITITYSDEKK

-999 LKHLRAQISLKQR
+999 LKHLRAQISLKRR

>member
-73 EFYQALENKQEAII
+73 EFYQALENKQETII

-146 IVDIYAPNSKAY
+146 IVDIYIPNSKAY

-164 TECESIK
+164 AECESIK
-171 EFDPTTQ
+171 ELDPATQ

-225 LWFLGEKANDLLHAY
+225 LWFLGEKAQDLLSVY
-240 KSVISPKAL
+240 KSVISPRAL

-258 NELDCERFKSLKVLE
+258 NEVDGERFKSLKVLE

-309 LDNVLGTIKK
+309 LDNAISAL
-319 SNMDNVLGTIEKSNM
+319 EKSSI

-592 AVELGLIDV
+592 AVGLGLIDV

-653 RTLNMALSQIKS
+653 RTLNMALSQIKG

-716 KVKTKLEN
+716 KVKTKLEE

-834 GESIAYHDLEIR
+834 GESVAYHDLEIR

-922 NVDEVGQIH
+922 NTDEVGQIH

-961 GILKLS
+961 GIIKLS
-967 NFNQNITLTYSDEKK
+967 NFNQNITITYSDEKK

-999 LKHLRAQISLKQR
+999 LKHLRAQISLKRR

>member
-28 ELAKEVISYFKP
+28 KLAKEVISYFKP
-40 NTKAI
+40 NTKAV

-73 EFYQALENKQEAII
+73 EFYQALENKQEVII

-171 EFDPTTQ
+171 ELDPTTQ

-198 EPSYKDLKTKVE
+198 ESSYKDLKTKVE

-240 KSVISPKAL
+240 KSVISPRAL

-258 NELDCERFKSLKVLE
+258 NELNYERFKFLKVLE

-287 LEGFIALHSNHKIT
+287 LEGFIALHSNRKIT
-301 LLAPNKTI
+301 FLASNKTI
-309 LDNVLGTIKK
+309 LDNAISTLDT
-319 SNMDNVLGTIEKSNM
+319 SNM

-366 SKLALNELNPGEW
+366 SKLALNELNAGEW

-430 AQSDSVPVKDRLG
+430 AQSDSVPAKDRLG

-455 TKLLEIAGKIIE
+455 AKLLEIASKIIE

-477 KKMDTHLAELEVFK
+477 KKMDVHLAELEVFK

-563 ETLRARFENFGVKV
+563 ETLRVRFENFGVKV
-577 ARLDRYA
+577 ARLDRYT

-592 AVELGLIDV
+592 AVGLGQVDALI
-601 LVGTH
+601 GTH

-653 RTLNMALSQIKS
+653 RTLNMALSQIKG

-807 LIEDQKSLNEQALK
+807 LIEDQKNLNEQALK

-922 NVDEVGQIH
+922 DVDEVGQIH
-931 EEIEDRFGKI
+931 EEIEDRFGKM

-961 GILKLS
+961 GIIKLS
-967 NFNQNITLTYSDEKK
+967 NFNQNITITYSDEKK

-999 LKHLRAQISLKQR
+999 LKHLRAQISLKRR

>member
-28 ELAKEVISYFKP
+28 KLAKEVISYFKP
-40 NTKAI
+40 NVKAV

-73 EFYQALENKQEAII
+73 EFYQALENKQEVII

-114 YNLKDLKDKLFY
+114 YNLKDLRDKLFY

-146 IVDIYAPNSKAY
+146 IVDIYIPNSKAY

-171 EFDPTTQ
+171 ELDPATQ

-215 SFSKDLTSFG
+215 SFSKDLASFG
-225 LWFLGEKANDLLHAY
+225 LWFLGEKAQDLLSVY
-240 KSVISPKAL
+240 KSVISPRAL

-258 NELDCERFKSLKVLE
+258 NELDDERFKFLKVLE

-309 LDNVLGTIKK
+309 LDNVLGTI
-319 SNMDNVLGTIEKSNM
+319 EKSSM

-360 KKKRQK
+360 KKKHRK

-455 TKLLEIAGKIIE
+455 AKLLEIAGKIIE
-467 LAAERNLILG
+467 LTAERNLILG
-477 KKMDTHLAELEVFK
+477 KKMDVHLAELEVFK

-496 EYTSDQE
+496 EYTNDQE

-511 DLSSK
+511 DLSSH

-543 LNGFQSVLV
+543 LNGFQSALV

-563 ETLRARFENFGVKV
+563 ETLKARFENFGVKV
-577 ARLDRYA
+577 ARLDRYIKT

-592 AVELGLIDV
+592 AVELGQIDALI
-601 LVGTH
+601 GTH
-606 AILGAKFKNLGLVVV
+606 AILGTKFKNLGLMVV

-653 RTLNMALSQIKS
+653 RTLNMALSQIKG

-716 KVKTKLEN
+716 KVKTKLEE

-736 QINANKS
+736 QINANES

-931 EEIEDRFGKI
+931 EEIEDRFGKM

-961 GILKLS
+961 GIIKLS
-967 NFNQNITLTYSDEKK
+967 NFNQNITITYSDEKK

-999 LKHLRAQISLKQR
+999 LKHLRAQISLKRR

>member
-73 EFYQALENKQEAII
+73 EFYQALENKQEVII

-146 IVDIYAPNSKAY
+146 IVDIYIPNSKAY

-171 EFDPTTQ
+171 ELDPTTQ

-225 LWFLGEKANDLLHAY
+225 LWFLGEKAQDLLSVY
-240 KSVISPKAL
+240 KSVISPRAL

-258 NELDCERFKSLKVLE
+258 NELDCERFKLLKVLE

-287 LEGFIALHSNHKIT
+287 LEGFIALHSHHKIT

-309 LDNVLGTIKK
+309 LDNAISTLER
-319 SNMDNVLGTIEKSNM
+319 SNI

-430 AQSDSVPVKDRLG
+430 AQSDSVPAKDRLG

-503 KAIAEISK
+503 KAIAEISR
-511 DLSSK
+511 DLSSH

-592 AVELGLIDV
+592 AVELGLVDALI
-601 LVGTH
+601 GTH

-653 RTLNMALSQIKS
+653 RTLNMALSQIKG

-692 EIIYRELRRNG
+692 EIIHRELRRNG

-716 KVKTKLEN
+716 KVKTKLEG

-736 QINANKS
+736 QINANES

-967 NFNQNITLTYSDEKK
+967 NFNQNITITYGDEHK

-999 LKHLRAQISLKQR
+999 LKHLRAQISLKRR

>member
-28 ELAKEVISYFKP
+28 KLAKEVISYFKP
-40 NTKAI
+40 NIKAV

-73 EFYQALENKQEAII
+73 EFYQALENKQETII

-164 TECESIK
+164 AECESIK
-171 EFDPTTQ
+171 ELDPTTQ

-215 SFSKDLTSFG
+215 SFSKDLASFG
-225 LWFLGEKANDLLHAY
+225 LWFLGEKAQDLLSVY
-240 KSVISPKAL
+240 QSVISPRAL

-258 NELDCERFKSLKVLE
+258 NELDCERFKFLKVLE

-287 LEGFIALHSNHKIT
+287 LEGFIALHSNRKIT

-309 LDNVLGTIKK
+309 
-319 SNMDNVLGTIEKSNM
+319 SDNVLGTIEKSSM

-477 KKMDTHLAELEVFK
+477 KKMDVHLAELEVFK

-543 LNGFQSVLV
+543 LNGFQSALV

-563 ETLRARFENFGVKV
+563 ETLKARFENFGVKV
-577 ARLDRYA
+577 ARLDRYIKT

-592 AVELGLIDV
+592 AVELGQVDALI
-601 LVGTH
+601 GTH
-606 AILGAKFKNLGLVVV
+606 AILGAKFKNLGLMVV

-653 RTLNMALSQIKS
+653 RTLNMALSQIKG

-779 NAQNFGLADLHQLRG
+779 NVQNFGLADLHQLRG

-931 EEIEDRFGKI
+931 EEIEDRFGKM

-961 GILKLS
+961 GIIKLS
-967 NFNQNITLTYSDEKK
+967 NFNQNITLTYNDEHK

-999 LKHLRAQISLKQR
+999 LKHLRAQISLKRR

>member
-258 NELDCERFKSLKVLE
+258 NEVDGERFKSLKVLE

-287 LEGFIALHSNHKIT
+287 LEGFIALHSNRKIT

-309 LDNVLGTIKK
+309 LNNAISAL
-319 SNMDNVLGTIEKSNM
+319 EKSHI

-366 SKLALNELNPGEW
+366 SKLALNELNAGEW

-401 KRDFLEIAYLGE
+401 KRDFLEIAYWGE

-430 AQSDSVPVKDRLG
+430 AQSDSVPTKDRLG

-450 KAKVR
+450 KAKVK

-503 KAIAEISK
+503 KAIAEILK

-543 LNGFQSVLV
+543 LNGFQSALV

-606 AILGAKFKNLGLVVV
+606 AIFCTKFKNLGLVVV

-653 RTLNMALSQIKS
+653 RTLNMALSQIKG
-665 ISSLKTP
+665 ISSLKIP

-692 EIIYRELRRNG
+692 EIIHRELRRNG

-716 KVKTKLEN
+716 KVKTKLED

-736 QINANKS
+736 QISAHES

-884 RLEKSVEIQLG
+884 RLEKSVEIQLS
-895 VSAFLNPELIAS
+895 VSAFLNPELIGS

-922 NVDEVGQIH
+922 NTDEVGQIH
-931 EEIEDRFGKI
+931 KEIEDRFGKI

-961 GILKLS
+961 GIIKLS
-967 NFNQNITLTYSDEKK
+967 NFNQNITITYSDEKK

-999 LKHLRAQISLKQR
+999 LKHLRAQISLKRH

>member
-6 LYRALNKGF
+6 LYGALNKGF

-146 IVDIYAPNSKAY
+146 IVDIYVPNSKAY
-158 RLSFFD
+158 RLSFFGM
-164 TECESIK
+164 ECESIK

-192 TLFSLD
+192 TLFSLN
-198 EPSYKDLKTKVE
+198 EQSYKDLKTKVE

-240 KSVISPKAL
+240 KSVISPRAL
-249 EEIQELASL
+249 EEIQELANL
-258 NELDCERFKSLKVLE
+258 NELDGERFKFLKVLE
-273 NAQGYEDLE
+273 NPQGYEDLE

-287 LEGFIALHSNHKIT
+287 LESFMTLHSNRKIT

-309 LDNVLGTIKK
+309 LDNAISAL
-319 SNMDNVLGTIEKSNM
+319 EKSHI

-366 SKLALNELNPGEW
+366 SKLALNELNAGEW

-401 KRDFLEIAYLGE
+401 KRDFLEIAYWGE

-430 AQSDSVPVKDRLG
+430 AQSDSVPTKDRLG

-450 KAKVR
+450 KAKVK

-543 LNGFQSVLV
+543 LNGFQSALV

-592 AVELGLIDV
+592 AVGLGLIDV

-653 RTLNMALSQIKS
+653 RTLNMALSQIKG
-665 ISSLKTP
+665 ISSLKIP

-692 EIIYRELRRNG
+692 EIIHRELRRNG

-716 KVKTKLEN
+716 KVKTKLEDLN
-724 LIPKLK
+724 PKLK

-736 QINANKS
+736 QISAHES

-884 RLEKSVEIQLG
+884 RLEKSVEIQLS

-922 NVDEVGQIH
+922 NIDEVGQIH

-961 GILKLS
+961 GIIKLS
-967 NFNQNITLTYSDEKK
+967 NFNQNITITYSDEKK

-999 LKHLRAQISLKQR
+999 LKHLRAQISLKRH

>member
-73 EFYQALENKQEAII
+73 EFYQALENKQEVII

-171 EFDPTTQ
+171 ELDPTTQ

-210 QSPLN
+210 QSPFN

-225 LWFLGEKANDLLHAY
+225 LWFLDEKAQDLLSVY
-240 KSVISPKAL
+240 KSIISPRTL

-258 NELDCERFKSLKVLE
+258 NELDYERFKFLKVLE

-287 LEGFIALHSNHKIT
+287 LEGFIALHSHHKIT

-309 LDNVLGTIKK
+309 LDNAISAL
-319 SNMDNVLGTIEKSNM
+319 EKSHI

-430 AQSDSVPVKDRLG
+430 AQSDSVPTKDRLG

-511 DLSSK
+511 DLSSH

-543 LNGFQSVLV
+543 LNGFQSTLV

-584 SEKNKLLK
+584 SGKNKLLK
-592 AVELGLIDV
+592 AVELGQVDV

-653 RTLNMALSQIKS
+653 RTLNMALSQIKG

-736 QINANKS
+736 QINAYES

-858 HIKNIGYALYTRMLE
+858 HIKNIGYVLYTRMLE

-961 GILKLS
+961 GIIKLS
-967 NFNQNITLTYSDEKK
+967 NFNQNITITYSDEHK

-999 LKHLRAQISLKQR
+999 LKHLRAQISLKRR

>member
-15 DYQILACKDFKES
+15 DYQILACKDLKES

-40 NTKAI
+40 NTKAV

-73 EFYQALENKQEAII
+73 EFYQALENKQETII

-146 IVDIYAPNSKAY
+146 IVDIYIPNSNAY

-164 TECESIK
+164 TECESIE

-198 EPSYKDLKTKVE
+198 ESSYKDLKTKVE

-225 LWFLGEKANDLLHAY
+225 LWFLGEKAQDLLSVY
-240 KSVISPKAL
+240 KSVISPRAL

-258 NELDCERFKSLKVLE
+258 NELDCERFKFLKVLE

-287 LEGFIALHSNHKIT
+287 LEGFIALHSHHKIT

-309 LDNVLGTIKK
+309 LDNVLGA
-319 SNMDNVLGTIEKSNM
+319 IEKSSM

-430 AQSDSVPVKDRLG
+430 AQSDSVPAKDRLG

-455 TKLLEIAGKIIE
+455 TKLLEIASKIIE

-477 KKMDTHLAELEVFK
+477 KKMDVHLAELEVFK

-543 LNGFQSVLV
+543 LNGFQSTLV

-592 AVELGLIDV
+592 AVELGLVDV

-653 RTLNMALSQIKS
+653 RTLNMALSQIKG

-692 EIIYRELRRNG
+692 EIIHRELRRNG

-716 KVKTKLEN
+716 KVKTKLEG

-736 QINANKS
+736 QINANES

-749 FAKGNY
+749 FAKGSY

-884 RLEKSVEIQLG
+884 RLEKSVEIQLS
-895 VSAFLNPELIAS
+895 VSAFLNPELIGS

-922 NVDEVGQIH
+922 NTDEVGQIH

-961 GILKLS
+961 GIIKLS
-967 NFNQNITLTYSDEKK
+967 NFNQNITITYSDEKK

-999 LKHLRAQISLKQR
+999 LKHLHAQISLKRH

>member
-40 NTKAI
+40 NIKAI

-73 EFYQALENKQEAII
+73 EFYQALENKQETII

-146 IVDIYAPNSKAY
+146 IVDIYIPNSKAY

-171 EFDPTTQ
+171 ELDPTTQ

-225 LWFLGEKANDLLHAY
+225 LWFLGEKAQDLLSVY
-240 KSVISPKAL
+240 KSVISPRAL

-258 NELDCERFKSLKVLE
+258 NELDCERFKLLKVLE

-287 LEGFIALHSNHKIT
+287 LEGFIALHLNHKIT

-309 LDNVLGTIKK
+309 LDNAISTL
-319 SNMDNVLGTIEKSNM
+319 EKSNM

-366 SKLALNELNPGEW
+366 SKLALNELNAGEW

-430 AQSDSVPVKDRLG
+430 AQSDSVPAKDRLG

-455 TKLLEIAGKIIE
+455 TKLLEIASKIIE

-477 KKMDTHLAELEVFK
+477 KKMDVHLAELEVFK

-511 DLSSK
+511 DLSSH

-543 LNGFQSVLV
+543 LNGFQSALV

-592 AVELGLIDV
+592 AVELGQVDALI
-601 LVGTH
+601 GTH

-653 RTLNMALSQIKS
+653 RTLNMALSQIKG

-692 EIIYRELRRNG
+692 EIIHRELRRNG

-736 QINANKS
+736 QINANES

-961 GILKLS
+961 GIIKLS
-967 NFNQNITLTYSDEKK
+967 NFNQNITLTYSDEYK

-999 LKHLRAQISLKQR
+999 LKHLRAQISLKRR

>member
-192 TLFSLD
+192 TLFSLN
-198 EPSYKDLKTKVE
+198 EPSYKDLKAKVE

-225 LWFLGEKANDLLHAY
+225 LWFLEEKANDLLHAY

-258 NELDCERFKSLKVLE
+258 NELDGERFKFLKVLE
-273 NAQGYEDLE
+273 SPQGYEDLE

-287 LEGFIALHSNHKIT
+287 LESFIALHSNRKIT

-309 LDNVLGTIKK
+309 LDNAISAL
-319 SNMDNVLGTIEKSNM
+319 EKSHI

-366 SKLALNELNPGEW
+366 SKLALNELNAGEW

-401 KRDFLEIAYLGE
+401 KRDFLEIAYFGE

-430 AQSDSVPVKDRLG
+430 AQSDSVPTKDRLG

-450 KAKVR
+450 KAKVK

-543 LNGFQSVLV
+543 LNGFQSALV

-563 ETLRARFENFGVKV
+563 ETLRARFEKFGVKV

-592 AVELGLIDV
+592 AVELGQVDALI
-601 LVGTH
+601 GTH
-606 AILGAKFKNLGLVVV
+606 AILGAKFKNLGLMVV

-637 LSKSV
+637 LNKSV

-653 RTLNMALSQIKS
+653 RTLNMALSQIKG

-692 EIIYRELRRNG
+692 EIIHRELRRNG

-716 KVKTKLEN
+716 KVKTKLED

-736 QINANKS
+736 QISAHES

-884 RLEKSVEIQLG
+884 RLEKSVEIQLS

-907 DSLRLDLYRRLSLCE
+907 DNLRLDLYRRLSLCE
-922 NVDEVGQIH
+922 NTDEVGQIH

-961 GILKLS
+961 GIIKLS
-967 NFNQNITLTYSDEKK
+967 NFNQNITMTYSDEKK

-999 LKHLRAQISLKQR
+999 LKHLRAQISLKRH

>member
-171 EFDPTTQ
+171 ELDPTTQ

-198 EPSYKDLKTKVE
+198 ESSYKDLKTKVE

-225 LWFLGEKANDLLHAY
+225 LWFLGEKANDLLHVY

-258 NELDCERFKSLKVLE
+258 NELDCERFKLLKVLE

-309 LDNVLGTIKK
+309 LDNVLGTLERI
-319 SNMDNVLGTIEKSNM
+319 NI

-366 SKLALNELNPGEW
+366 SRLTLNELNPGEW

-430 AQSDSVPVKDRLG
+430 AQSDSVPAKDRLG

-455 TKLLEIAGKIIE
+455 AKLLEIAGKIIE

-477 KKMDTHLAELEVFK
+477 KKMDVHLAELEVFK

-503 KAIAEISK
+503 KAIAEISR
-511 DLSSK
+511 DLSSH

-537 AIFCAF
+537 AIFCTF
-543 LNGFQSVLV
+543 LNGFQSALV

-563 ETLRARFENFGVKV
+563 ETLRVRFENFGVRV

-592 AVELGLIDV
+592 VVELGQVDV

-653 RTLNMALSQIKS
+653 RTLNMALSQIKG

-716 KVKTKLEN
+716 KVKTKLEE

-736 QINANKS
+736 QINAHES

-834 GESIAYHDLEIR
+834 GESVAYHDLEIR

-922 NVDEVGQIH
+922 NTDEVGQIH

-961 GILKLS
+961 GIIKLS
-967 NFNQNITLTYSDEKK
+967 NFNQNITLTYNDEHK

-999 LKHLRAQISLKQR
+999 LKHLRAQISLKRR

>member
-6 LYRALNKGF
+6 LYGALNKGF

-192 TLFSLD
+192 TLFSLN
-198 EPSYKDLKTKVE
+198 EQSYKDLKTKVE

-258 NELDCERFKSLKVLE
+258 NELDNERFKFLKVLE
-273 NAQGYEDLE
+273 NPQGYEDLE

-287 LEGFIALHSNHKIT
+287 LESFIALHSNRKIT

-309 LDNVLGTIKK
+309 LDNAISTL
-319 SNMDNVLGTIEKSNM
+319 EKSHI

-366 SKLALNELNPGEW
+366 SKLALNELNAGEW

-401 KRDFLEIAYLGE
+401 KRDFLEIAYFGE

-430 AQSDSVPVKDRLG
+430 AQSDSVPTKDRLG

-450 KAKVR
+450 KAKVK
-455 TKLLEIAGKIIE
+455 TKLLEIASKIIE

-477 KKMDTHLAELEVFK
+477 KKMDTHLAELEIFK

-511 DLSSK
+511 DLSSN

-543 LNGFQSVLV
+543 LNGFQSALV

-606 AILGAKFKNLGLVVV
+606 AIFCTKFKNLGLVVV

-653 RTLNMALSQIKS
+653 RTLNMALSQIKG
-665 ISSLKTP
+665 ISSLKIP

-692 EIIYRELRRNG
+692 EIIHRELRRNG

-716 KVKTKLEN
+716 KVKTKLED

-736 QINANKS
+736 QINAHES
-743 EEIMLE
+743 EETMLE

-764 ESGIHLPNANTIIID
+764 ESGIHLPNANTIVID

-884 RLEKSVEIQLG
+884 KLEKSVEIQLS

-922 NVDEVGQIH
+922 NTDEVGQIH

-961 GILKLS
+961 GIIKLS
-967 NFNQNITLTYSDEKK
+967 NFNQNITITYSDEKK

-999 LKHLRAQISLKQR
+999 LKHLRAQISLKGVKSV

>member
-15 DYQILACKDFKES
+15 DYQILTCKDFKES

-73 EFYQALENKQEAII
+73 EFYQALENKQETII

-171 EFDPTTQ
+171 ELDPTTQ

-198 EPSYKDLKTKVE
+198 ESSYKDLKTKVE

-225 LWFLGEKANDLLHAY
+225 LWFLGEKAQDLLSVY
-240 KSVISPKAL
+240 KSIISPRAL

-258 NELDCERFKSLKVLE
+258 NELNYERFKFLKVLE

-287 LEGFIALHSNHKIT
+287 LEGFIALHSHHKIT

-309 LDNVLGTIKK
+309 LDNAISAL
-319 SNMDNVLGTIEKSNM
+319 EKSNI

-455 TKLLEIAGKIIE
+455 AKLLEIAGKIIE

-503 KAIAEISK
+503 KAIAEISR

-543 LNGFQSVLV
+543 LNGFQSTLV

-563 ETLRARFENFGVKV
+563 ETLRARFKNFGVKV
-577 ARLDRYA
+577 ARLDRYIKT

-592 AVELGLIDV
+592 AVELGLVDV

-606 AILGAKFKNLGLVVV
+606 AILGAKFKNLGLMVV

-653 RTLNMALSQIKS
+653 RTLNMALSQIKG

-807 LIEDQKSLNEQALK
+807 LIENQKNLNEQALK

-961 GILKLS
+961 GIIKLS
-967 NFNQNITLTYSDEKK
+967 NFNQNITITYSDEKK

-999 LKHLRAQISLKQR
+999 LKHLRAQISLKRR

>member
-6 LYRALNKGF
+6 LYKALNEGF

-28 ELAKEVISYFKP
+28 RLAKEVISYLKP
-40 NTKAI
+40 NIKAV

-73 EFYQALENKQEAII
+73 EFYQALENKQEVII

-146 IVDIYAPNSKAY
+146 IVDIYIPNSKAY

-164 TECESIK
+164 AECESIK
-171 EFDPTTQ
+171 ELDPTTQ

-225 LWFLGEKANDLLHAY
+225 LWFLGEKAQDLLSVY
-240 KSVISPKAL
+240 KSVISPRAL

-258 NELDCERFKSLKVLE
+258 NELDDERFKFLKVLE

-309 LDNVLGTIKK
+309 LDNAISALDT
-319 SNMDNVLGTIEKSNM
+319 SNM

-341 VLNFKTPDGIF
+341 VLNFKTPNGIF

-387 GVFSQLVQH
+387 GVFSQLIQH

-455 TKLLEIAGKIIE
+455 AKLLEIAGKIIE

-496 EYTSDQE
+496 EYTNDQE
-503 KAIAEISK
+503 KAIAEISR
-511 DLSSK
+511 DLSSH

-543 LNGFQSVLV
+543 LNGFQSALV

-577 ARLDRYA
+577 ARLDRYIKT

-592 AVELGLIDV
+592 AVELGQVDALI
-601 LVGTH
+601 GTH
-606 AILGAKFKNLGLVVV
+606 AILGAKFKNLGLMVV

-653 RTLNMALSQIKS
+653 RTLNMALSQIKG

-716 KVKTKLEN
+716 KVKTKLED

-736 QINANKS
+736 QINAHES

-807 LIEDQKSLNEQALK
+807 LIEDQKNLNEQALK

-931 EEIEDRFGKI
+931 EEIEDRFGKM

-961 GILKLS
+961 GIIKLS

-999 LKHLRAQISLKQR
+999 LKHLRAQISLKRR

>member
-28 ELAKEVISYFKP
+28 ELAKEIISYFKP
-40 NTKAI
+40 NIKAVI
-45 LFPEFRAKKNDDL
+45 FPEFRAKKNDDL
-58 RSFFEEFLQLLGGLR
+58 RSFFEEFLQLLGALR

-146 IVDIYAPNSKAY
+146 IVDIYIPNSKAY

-164 TECESIK
+164 AECESIK
-171 EFDPTTQ
+171 ELDPTTQ

-225 LWFLGEKANDLLHAY
+225 LWFLGEKANDLLHTY
-240 KSVISPKAL
+240 KSIISPKAL

-258 NELDCERFKSLKVLE
+258 NELDDERFKFLKVLE

-301 LLAPNKTI
+301 LLASNKTI
-309 LDNVLGTIKK
+309 LDNAISAL
-319 SNMDNVLGTIEKSNM
+319 EKSNM

-341 VLNFKTPDGIF
+341 VLNFKTPDRIF

-366 SKLALNELNPGEW
+366 SKLALNELNAGEW

-455 TKLLEIAGKIIE
+455 AKLLEIAGKIIE

-503 KAIAEISK
+503 KAIAEISR
-511 DLSSK
+511 DLSSH

-537 AIFCAF
+537 AIFCTF
-543 LNGFQSVLV
+543 LNGFQSALV

-577 ARLDRYA
+577 ARLDRYIKT
-584 SEKNKLLK
+584 SEKSKLLK
-592 AVELGLIDV
+592 AVELGLVDALI
-601 LVGTH
+601 GTH
-606 AILGAKFKNLGLVVV
+606 AILGAKFKNLGLMVV

-653 RTLNMALSQIKS
+653 RTLNMALSQIKG

-692 EIIYRELRRNG
+692 EIIHRELRRNG

-716 KVKTKLEN
+716 KVKTKLEE

-736 QINANKS
+736 QINANES

-879 SGGKK
+879 NGGKK
-884 RLEKSVEIQLG
+884 RLEKSVEIQLS

-941 DDLSAQFLQIITLK
+941 DDLSTQFLQIITLK

-961 GILKLS
+961 GIIKLS
-967 NFNQNITLTYSDEKK
+967 NFNQNITLTYSDEHKG
-982 ESLKAPSKD
+982 SLKAPSKD

-999 LKHLRAQISLKQR
+999 LKHLHAQISLKRR